1 VGVTVKQHAKLTLEA
16 MPRPPKSAI
25 EASDT
30 RKCLLVVNEISK
42 EIKSCMCVLRDYPY
56 LQVGV
61 SLLALYGRRNLKAER
76 QQWVD
81 NSQSM

>member
-1 VGVTVKQHAKLTLEA
+1 MGVTANQHAKLSLEA
-16 MPRPPKSAI
+16 MPRPPKGTV

-30 RKCLLVVNEISK
+30 RKRFLVVNEIAK

-76 QQWVD
+76 QQWVAMC
-81 NSQSM
+81 SYS

>member
-1 VGVTVKQHAKLTLEA
+1 
-16 MPRPPKSAI
+16 MPRPPKTAI

-42 EIKSCMCVLRDYPY
+42 EIKSCMCVLRGYPY
-56 LQVGV
+56 LQGGV

-76 QQWVD
+76 QKGVGC
-81 NSQSM
+81 